1 MANQRETVSKGA
13 KGNRVDATIRAYRMP
28 PLSAALIDITAGS
41 AMLETDHAAL
51 MIGDEVMVSAGSIEA
66 VATVAW
72 SSDALLRV
80 SFHRRLAE
88 WQMAGIRR
96 TGNA

>member
-1 MANQRETVSKGA
+1 MAGQRQSIAGQA
-13 KGNRVDATIRAYRMP
+13 KDGRIGATIRAYRMA
-28 PLSAALIDITAGS
+28 PLSAALIDVTAGS
-41 AMLETDHAAL
+41 AMLEADHVDLA
-51 MIGDEVMVSAGSIEA
+51 IGDEVLVAAGSIEA

-96 TGNA
+96 EGNA